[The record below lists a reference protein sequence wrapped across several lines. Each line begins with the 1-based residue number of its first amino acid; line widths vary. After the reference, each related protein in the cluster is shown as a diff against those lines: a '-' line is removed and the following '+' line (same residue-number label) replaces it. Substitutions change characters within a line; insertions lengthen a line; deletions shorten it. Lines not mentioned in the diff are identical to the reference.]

1 MEKKYTKYNFHKNT
15 FCIFKE
21 VGYDLVKD
29 IRIDYKSKSGSSYI
43 YTENGVYRIADHWGR
58 ASDCRW
64 RLEGLKEIK
73 NQQFS
78 VGYAEWKDFH
88 ENDEVSQLFFI
99 DIDFENK
106 KAHFHHKKSKLF
118 EEKYFLRN
126 ANEVSK
132 TLRIIHQILKEES
145 WAKYLEYKDIDVIR
159 FEICTSLQCSNDT
172 FLKIKNKYIQK

>member
-21 VGYDLVKD
+21 VEYDLVKNF
-29 IRIDYKSKSGSSYI
+29 RIDYKSKSGSSYI

-58 ASDCRW
+58 AADCRW
-64 RLEGLKEIK
+64 RLESSNDFK
-73 NQQFS
+73 NQKMS
-78 VGYAEWKDFH
+78 VGYANWIDFH
-88 ENDEVSQLFFI
+88 ENDEETNFYFI
-99 DIDFENK
+99 LIDFKNK
-106 KAHFHHKKSKLF
+106 KAHFHHKNTMMY

-126 ANEVSK
+126 AKEVSK
-132 TLRIIHQILKEES
+132 TMRIIHQILKEES

-159 FEICTSLQCSNDT
+159 FEICTSLQYSNVS